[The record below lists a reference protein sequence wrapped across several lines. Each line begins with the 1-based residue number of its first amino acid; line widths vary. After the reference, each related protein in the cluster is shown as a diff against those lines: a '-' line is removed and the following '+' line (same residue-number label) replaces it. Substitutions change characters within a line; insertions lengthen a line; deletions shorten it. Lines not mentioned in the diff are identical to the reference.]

1 MPPHGRRRNCHLLLL
16 LSLFTLFVSIA
27 TAASGVLGIDIGTEY
42 IKAAL
47 VKPGIPLEIVLTKD
61 SKRKEAAAVAFKPL
75 RTKSSSSNSDAFP
88 ERLYGGDALALS
100 ARFPSDVYL
109 NLKPLLGLNVK
120 DNGVVMEFNAWHP
133 GLKMVETKAR
143 GTVSFQSE
151 SFVEGEDPFT
161 IEELL
166 AMEFQN
172 IKSNAEAFAG
182 KGSLIRDIVLSI
194 PGFYTAEEKRAVQV
208 AADLA
213 GLRVLAMTSDG
224 LSVGLNYATSRTF
237 PVAKGTVKPEY
248 HLVYDMGAGSTT
260 ATVLRFQGKTVRDV
274 GKFNKTIQDVQVLGV
289 GWDKSLGGD
298 AFNGLIL
305 EDMITKFADSN
316 RMKDLGADA
325 SLIKKDGRT
334 VAKLWK
340 EVERLRQVLSANTE
354 ASSSFEGLMYEEVN
368 FKYKLT
374 RAEFES
380 LTAKYTE
387 RVRFPIIQALS
398 LAKLDLVDLESII
411 LHGGAVRTPFV
422 QKELENIVGSHKVRT
437 NVNSDEAACFGAA
450 FKAAGISP
458 SFRVKEIRAGDVA
471 THAVV
476 LLWVSDGKERQ
487 QKLFQPSS
495 HTGTEKQVPFKITED
510 FSFSLHQQIL
520 EGVEGTRDV
529 PISRIQTL
537 NLTASV
543 KELTDRSGCAIAD
556 VNTTFSLRLSPLNGL
571 PEVTKGYVSC
581 ETVEAKKGDFVG
593 GMKGLFGFG
602 SKKGDQEILEAK
614 SEAKSESDS
623 TSFKAATESPTSYP
637 SKSSA
642 SEPKASSSK
651 STGKPKESKR
661 KIETIFVE
669 FSVNET
675 GLSQFSPSELRRIKD
690 RMASFDASDRNRK
703 LREEALNT
711 LEAYT
716 YKARDLIED
725 EGFVKASTEQE
736 RTKIEEKFKNASD
749 WLYGDGVDARR
760 EELKSRLKELR
771 DLVDPIQK
779 RKDEALKR
787 PQEVKALKDSLEQTK
802 GLIEMVRQQ
811 AEKAS
816 EAAASASASFASSSS
831 EAQSTP
837 QTTSTVD
844 DGFADLEEEPSTKST
859 KPAPTPKVPEMP
871 TYSTEDVA
879 DMARTHESI
888 KKWLDEKLAEQEKL
902 GPTDDPI
909 ILSSDLAAKSKELN
923 KVVMDVL
930 QKKMQVPPKPK
941 ISSKAKKSKTK
952 STKKSKTT
960 SSSSSSTSAAVESDV
975 PKVDTEG
982 DTVKASRPAE
992 GKDEL

>member
-1 MPPHGRRRNCHLLLL
+1 MPPHGRRRDCHLLLL
-16 LSLFTLFVSIA
+16 LPLVTLFVSIA
-27 TAASGVLGIDIGTEY
+27 TAASGVLGIDVGTEY

-61 SKRKEAAAVAFKPL
+61 SKRKEAAAVAFKPP
-75 RTKSSSSNSDAFP
+75 RTKSSSSNPDAFP

-109 NLKPLLGLNVK
+109 NLKPLLGLSVK
-120 DNGVVMEFNAWHP
+120 DDGVLKEFNACHP
-133 GLKMVETKAR
+133 GLKVVETNAR

-161 IEELL
+161 VEELL
-166 AMEFQN
+166 AMELQN

-182 KGSLIRDIVLSI
+182 KGSMIRDVVLSV
-194 PGFYTAEEKRAVQV
+194 PGFYTAKEKRAVQV
-208 AADLA
+208 AAELA

-224 LSVGLNYATSRTF
+224 LSVGLNYATSRIF
-237 PVAKGTVKPEY
+237 PVAKGTVRPEY

-260 ATVLRFQGKTVRDV
+260 ATVLKFQGKNVKDI

-289 GWDKSLGGD
+289 GWDKTLGGD

-316 RMKDLGADA
+316 RLKALGADA
-325 SLIKKDGRT
+325 SSVRKDGRT

-354 ASSSFEGLMYEEVN
+354 ASSSFEGLMYEDVN

-398 LAKLDLVDLESII
+398 MAKLDLVDLESII

-422 QKELENIVGSHKVRT
+422 QKELETIVGSHKVRT

-458 SFRVKEIRAGDVA
+458 SFRVKEIRAGDVSA
-471 THAVV
+471 HAVV

-510 FSFSLHQQIL
+510 FSFSLHQQTL
-520 EGVEGTRDV
+520 EGVDGTKDV

-571 PEVTKGYVSC
+571 PEVTRGYVSC

-602 SKKGDQEILEAK
+602 SKKGDQEILEG
-614 SEAKSESDS
+614 ESESGS
-623 TSFKAATESPTSYP
+623 VSSKAATEPPTSSP

-642 SEPKASSSK
+642 SEPKASNSK
-651 STGKPKESKR
+651 LTEKPKESKK
-661 KIETIFVE
+661 KIDTAFVN

-675 GLSQFSPSELRRIKD
+675 GSSQFSPSELRRIKD
-690 RMASFDASDRNRK
+690 RMAAFDASDRNRK

-716 YKARDLIED
+716 YKVRDLIED

-736 RTKIEEKFKNASD
+736 RAKIEEKFKSASD
-749 WLYGDGVDARR
+749 WLYGDGADARR

-771 DLVDPIQK
+771 DMIDPIQK
-779 RKDEALKR
+779 RKDEAFKR

-816 EAAASASASFASSSS
+816 EAAASASASSASSSS
-831 EAQSTP
+831 QSQATP

-844 DGFADLEEEPSTKST
+844 DGFADLEEEPSTTST

-871 TYSTEDVA
+871 TYSAEDVA

-888 KKWLDEKLAEQEKL
+888 KKWLDEKLAEQEEL
-902 GPTDDPI
+902 GPTDDPV

-923 KVVMDVL
+923 KVVMEVL

-941 ISSKAKKSKTK
+941 SSSKAKKSKTK

-982 DTVKASRPAE
+982 DTVKGGSPEE

>member
-16 LSLFTLFVSIA
+16 LFLVTLFVYTAS
-27 TAASGVLGIDIGTEY
+27 AASAVLGIDIGTEY

-75 RTKSSSSNSDAFP
+75 STKSSSSSSDAFP

-109 NLKPLLGLNVK
+109 NMKPLLGLNVK
-120 DNGVVMEFNAWHP
+120 NDGFVNEFSAWHP
-133 GLKMVETKAR
+133 GLKIVGVKER
-143 GTVSFQSE
+143 GTVGFQSE
-151 SFVEGEDPFT
+151 SFVEGEEAFT
-161 IEELL
+161 VEELL

-182 KGSLIRDIVLSI
+182 KGSMIRDVVLSI
-194 PGFYTAEEKRAVQV
+194 PGFYTAEEKRAIQV

-213 GLRVLAMTSDG
+213 DLRVLAMTSDG

-260 ATVLRFQGKTVRDV
+260 ATILRFQGKNVKDV
-274 GKFNKTIQDVQVLGV
+274 GKFNKTVQDVQVLGV
-289 GWDKSLGGD
+289 GWDKTLGGD

-305 EDMITKFADSN
+305 EDMITKFVDLK
-316 RMKDLGADA
+316 RMKALGADA
-325 SLIKKDGRT
+325 SFVKKDGRT

-354 ASSSFEGLMYEEVN
+354 ATSSFEGLLYEDVN

-380 LTAKYTE
+380 LAAKYTE

-398 LAKLDLVDLESII
+398 LAKLDLIDLESII

-422 QKELENIVGSHKVRT
+422 QKELETIVGSHKVRT

-458 SFRVKEIRAGDVA
+458 SFRVKEIRVGDVA
-471 THAVV
+471 AHAVG
-476 LLWVSDGKERQ
+476 LSWVSDGKERQ

-495 HTGTEKQVPFKITED
+495 RTGTEKQVPFKITED
-510 FSFSLHQQIL
+510 FSFSLHQQTP
-520 EGVEGTRDV
+520 EGVGGTRDIPV
-529 PISRIQTL
+529 SRVQTL

-543 KELTDRSGCAIAD
+543 KELTEKSGCSIAD
-556 VNTTFSLRLSPLNGL
+556 VNTTFSLRLSPVNGL
-571 PEVTKGYVSC
+571 PEVTRGSVSC
-581 ETVEAKKGDFVG
+581 ETVETKKGDFVG
-593 GMKGLFGFG
+593 NVKGLFGFG
-602 SKKGDQEILEAK
+602 SKKGDQETLDGE
-614 SEAKSESDS
+614 SEAGS
-623 TSFKAATESPTSYP
+623 TSSKAATESPTASP

-642 SEPKASSSK
+642 SQPKASSSK
-651 STGKPKESKR
+651 STEKPKDTKK
-661 KIETIFVE
+661 KIEVVYVG

-675 GLSQFSPSELRRIKD
+675 GLPQFSPSDLQLMKD

-711 LEAYT
+711 LEGYT

-736 RTKIEEKFKNASD
+736 RAKIEEKFKSSSD
-749 WLYGDGVDARR
+749 WLYGDGADASR

-779 RKDEALKR
+779 RKEEALKR
-787 PQEVKALKDSLEQTK
+787 PQEVKSLKESLEQTK
-802 GLIEMVRQQ
+802 GLIEMVRIQ
-811 AEKAS
+811 AAKAS
-816 EAAASASASFASSSS
+816 EATASASASSVSSAS
-831 EAQSTP
+831 EAQATP

-844 DGFADLEEEPSTKST
+844 DGFADLEEESSTTSTKSAT
-859 KPAPTPKVPEMP
+859 TSKVPEMP
-871 TYSTEDVA
+871 TYPTEDIA
-879 DMARTHESI
+879 DMSRTHESI
-888 KKWLDEKLAEQEKL
+888 KKWLDDKLAEQDKL
-902 GPTDDPI
+902 GPTDDPV
-909 ILSSDLAAKSKELN
+909 ILSSDLAAKSKDLN
-923 KVVMDVL
+923 KVVMEVL
-930 QKKMQVPPKPK
+930 QKKMQVPPRPKSSSKPK
-941 ISSKAKKSKTK
+941 KSKAKS
-952 STKKSKTT
+952 SKKSKTT
-960 SSSSSSTSAAVESDV
+960 SSSSSLSSTSTSAAAESDV
-975 PKVDTEG
+975 PKGDEKGDAVKPDKTEE
-982 DTVKASRPAE
+982 D
-992 GKDEL
+992 KDEL

>member
-16 LSLFTLFVSIA
+16 LSLVTFLVTTAS
-27 TAASGVLGIDIGTEY
+27 AASAVLGIDIGTEY

-75 RTKSSSSNSDAFP
+75 RTKSSSSSSDAFP

-100 ARFPSDVYL
+100 ARYPSDVYL
-109 NLKPLLGLNVK
+109 NLKPLLGLKAKNNGFVK
-120 DNGVVMEFNAWHP
+120 EYSAWHP
-133 GLKMVETKAR
+133 GLKIVETQER

-161 IEELL
+161 VEELL

-182 KGSLIRDIVLSI
+182 KGSMIRDVVLSI
-194 PGFYTAEEKRAVQV
+194 PGFYTAEEKRAIQV

-213 GLRVLAMTSDG
+213 DLRVLAMTSDG

-237 PVAKGTVKPEY
+237 PVVKGTVKPEY

-260 ATVLRFQGKTVRDV
+260 ATILRFQGKNVKDV
-274 GKFNKTIQDVQVLGV
+274 GKFNKTVQDVQVLGV
-289 GWDKSLGGD
+289 GWDKTLGGD

-305 EDMITKFADSN
+305 EDLITKFGDSK
-316 RMKDLGADA
+316 RIKALGADA
-325 SLIKKDGRT
+325 SFIKKDGRT

-354 ASSSFEGLMYEEVN
+354 ATSSFEGLLYEDVN

-387 RVRFPIIQALS
+387 RVRFPIMQALS
-398 LAKLDLVDLESII
+398 LAKLDLVDLESVI

-422 QKELENIVGSHKVRT
+422 QKELESIIGSHKVRT

-458 SFRVKEIRAGDVA
+458 SFRVKEIRVGDVA
-471 THAVV
+471 AHAVG
-476 LLWVSDGKERQ
+476 LSWVSDGKERQ
-487 QKLFQPSS
+487 QKLFQQSS

-520 EGVEGTRDV
+520 DGVEGTRDI

-543 KELTDRSGCAIAD
+543 KELTEKSGCSIAG
-556 VNTTFSLRLSPLNGL
+556 VNTTFSIRLSPINGL
-571 PEVTKGYVSC
+571 PEVTRGSVSC
-581 ETVEAKKGDFVG
+581 EAVETKKGDFVDNV
-593 GMKGLFGFG
+593 KGLFGFG
-602 SKKGDQEILEAK
+602 SKKGEQDTLG
-614 SEAKSESDS
+614 SESETSS
-623 TSFKAATESPTSYP
+623 TSSKAATESPAAPP

-651 STGKPKESKR
+651 TTEKPKDAKK
-661 KIETIFVE
+661 KIEVVYVGI
-669 FSVNET
+669 SVNET
-675 GLSQFSPSELRRIKD
+675 GLPQFSPSELRRIKD

-711 LEAYT
+711 LEGYT

-725 EGFVKASTEQE
+725 EGFVKASTGQE
-736 RTKIEEKFKNASD
+736 RAKIEEKFKTASD
-749 WLYGDGVDARR
+749 WLYGDGADASR

-779 RKDEALKR
+779 RKEEALKR
-787 PQEVKALKDSLEQTK
+787 PQEVKSLQDSLEQTK
-802 GLIEMVRQQ
+802 GLIEMVRLQ
-811 AEKAS
+811 AAKAS
-816 EAAASASASFASSSS
+816 EAAASASASSASSAS
-831 EAQSTP
+831 EAQATP

-844 DGFADLEEEPSTKST
+844 DGFADLEEEPSTTST
-859 KPAPTPKVPEMP
+859 KPATASKVPEMP
-871 TYSTEDVA
+871 TYSTEDIA
-879 DMARTHESI
+879 DMSRTHESI
-888 KKWLDEKLAEQEKL
+888 KKWLDDKLAEQEKL
-902 GPTDDPI
+902 GPTDDPV

-923 KVVMDVL
+923 KVVMEVL

-941 ISSKAKKSKTK
+941 SSKKPKKSKTK
-952 STKKSKTT
+952 SPKKSKTT
-960 SSSSSSTSAAVESDV
+960 SSNSSSTSAAAESDI
-975 PKVDTEG
+975 PKVDKEG
-982 DTVKASRPAE
+982 DAVNPGEIEE